1 MNNNSTPPRRAPREV
16 YVARATTELAMADS
30 SVTASSS
37 QSGYVSV
44 LVQGSS
50 TLSDKDEFEDTH
62 ETGSENQ
69 ECSATL
75 LVLDVLRTPKPSA
88 LNRKRKVLTNR
99 GRGGKRRHASTL
111 SSSTCSEPK
120 KVSPFQW
127 VKEFPGEQ
135 LVVCRSKLFCN
146 ACREELHVKSSTVKN
161 HIRSTIVRP
170 H

>member
-1 MNNNSTPPRRAPREV
+1 
-16 YVARATTELAMADS
+16 MADS

-50 TLSDKDEFEDTH
+50 TSSDEDEFEDTH

-69 ECSATL
+69 GHSATL
-75 LVLDVLRTPKPSA
+75 SVLDVLRAPKPSA

-99 GRGGKRRHASTL
+99 GRGGKHRRASTS

-120 KVSPFQW
+120 KVTPFQR

-135 LVVCRSKLFCN
+135 LVV
-146 ACREELHVKSSTVKN
+146 
-161 HIRSTIVRP
+161 
-170 H
+170 